1 MIALLLP
8 FATRLVGE
16 RFAKM
21 ASWGFLALIAALL
34 IGGAVWWFT
43 DTVDDARKEGV
54 KEGVTTERV
63 EAQGKVI
70 ENVQT
75 ANETRAAASD
85 PGSCVA
91 YRECLRSA
99 RTPANCVRYLPHDE
113 GCSVQ
118 SGASD
123 GR

>member
-1 MIALLLP
+1 MISLLLP

-21 ASWGFLALIAALL
+21 ASWGFLALIAVLL
-34 IGGAVWWFT
+34 IGGTVWWFT

-54 KEGVTTERV
+54 KEGVTAERV

-75 ANETRAAASD
+75 ANETRAAVRDERSGA
-85 PGSCVA
+85 A
-91 YRECLRSA
+91 YDECLRSA
-99 RTPANCVRYLPHDE
+99 RNPANCERFLLK
-113 GCSVQ
+113 
-118 SGASD
+118 
-123 GR
+123 